1 MEKYTKTTISKLV
14 VVIYLHHL
22 CIWNY

>member
-14 VVIYLHHL
+14 VVIYLHNL